1 MINAEVKMPKNVR
14 DEKIA
19 LDRAL
24 QKLKSKLI
32 TEGTLDTVRAKRA
45 FETPK
50 EKRERKKRK
59 QYLTR

>member
-1 MINAEVKMPKNVR
+1 MINAEVKMPKNAR
-14 DEKIA
+14 DEKLA

-50 EKRERKKRK
+50 EKRERKIRKRF
-59 QYLTR
+59 QTR